1 MFGVACIVGQCRR
14 RVEKEIQMR
23 KNAFGDALSD
33 AGFDSRVM
41 AMIDDG
47 IKEADAGRLVPHAEV
62 VTRVRSLGAA

>member
-1 MFGVACIVGQCRR
+1 
-14 RVEKEIQMR
+14 MR